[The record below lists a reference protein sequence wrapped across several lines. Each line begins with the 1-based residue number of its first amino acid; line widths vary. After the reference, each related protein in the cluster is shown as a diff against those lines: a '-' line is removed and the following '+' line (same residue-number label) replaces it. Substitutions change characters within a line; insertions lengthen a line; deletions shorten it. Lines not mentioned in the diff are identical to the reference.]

1 MAGKKTKGNALLGGP
16 VDPATQATM
25 DSLKRCV
32 QSPRQTPK
40 VECATASDL
49 VNELP
54 DKMLVD
60 MLPLIHVRLKKFD
73 ETLNTTIKRRL
84 LIAMTKDLE
93 DPDKCTPGLYQAVL
107 RLIGEQIPLNEDM
120 ISGSRIS
127 ELEKDLP
134 FQ

>member
-16 VDPATQATM
+16 SATP
-25 DSLKRCV
+25 KER
-32 QSPRQTPK
+32 PK
-40 VECATASDL
+40 VECATALPQWASPSEL
-49 VNELP
+49 VDELP

-84 LIAMTKDLE
+84 LMAMTKDLE